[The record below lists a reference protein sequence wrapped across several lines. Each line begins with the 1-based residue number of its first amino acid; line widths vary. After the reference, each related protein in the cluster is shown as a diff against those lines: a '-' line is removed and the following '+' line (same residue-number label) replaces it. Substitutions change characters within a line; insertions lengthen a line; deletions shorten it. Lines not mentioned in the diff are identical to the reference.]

1 MNRDKFNSLE
11 VIYQIEY
18 INNLLKENKTLTSI
32 AKDLD
37 IGRST
42 IRDRFKK
49 LNYRYSKELNKYV
62 LNNGV
67 KCISDVIQKNNKSL
81 KSINN
86 NDLIKYNDCMPD
98 VKQLNED
105 MKNKLVNVM
114 SEYDVLIEMI
124 ELYKRNSNV
133 IQSKIIIDLPD
144 VESELTSF
152 RVNKDILEEFN
163 SFVKE
168 QKGYRKIDLVSMAL
182 KEYMENHKN

>member
-11 VIYQIEY
+11 VIDQIEY
-18 INNLLKENKTLTSI
+18 INNLLKENKTLTLI

-62 LNNGV
+62 LNDDIKSVTAV
-67 KCISDVIQKNNKSL
+67 KQEVNKNL
-81 KSINN
+81 KSINTD
-86 NDLIKYNDCMPD
+86 DLTKYNDSIPD
-98 VKQLNED
+98 VKHLNED
-105 MKNKLVNVM
+105 MKNKLVNVI

-124 ELYKRNSNV
+124 ELYKRNSNI
-133 IQSKIIIDLPD
+133 IQSNIIIDLPEA
-144 VESELTSF
+144 ESELTSF
-152 RVNKDILEEFN
+152 RVNKEILEQFN
-163 SFVKE
+163 KFAKE
-168 QKGYRKIDLVSMAL
+168 QREYRKIDLVSMAL